1 MSQRFDVYRITRP
14 RGQSRVYIDQMHNAL
29 TRDEMLDFYTT
40 SAEVNPTVHATLGD
54 ALNAH
59 DMGRNRPVHYVVM
72 RTVHAIE
79 AMRAEEV

>member
-29 TRDEMLDFYTT
+29 TRDEMLDFYAA
-40 SAEVNPTVHATLGD
+40 SAEINPTLHATLGD

-59 DMGRNRPVHYVVM
+59 DMGWNRPVHYVVM
-72 RTVHAIE
+72 RPDHAGE
-79 AMRAEEV
+79 AMRAEDV